1 MVYNGKGRPLEY
13 FMLSISEVAE
23 IHRIVYFEH
32 FKEHLTQEIQSIFD
46 ECDQLRT
53 TIHTMYISIKKVEDF
68 FLEEEI
74 NQVTVHEQTSAR
86 IGKMLVRV
94 WSRNAEQSEFD
105 QLLVEL
111 ECQVATLNTQT
122 EQFERGHIN
131 TKLKYAHLNLKKKML
146 FLFENLIHFQLYNI
160 DIQNLKY
167 ENILVLRLS
176 SQQLVLNKKQLIN
189 HLV

>member
-68 FLEEEI
+68 FLEKEI
-74 NQVTVHEQTSAR
+74 NQVTVHEQTFARIARDVRSR
-86 IGKMLVRV
+86 IGKILVRV
-94 WSRNAEQSEFD
+94 
-105 QLLVEL
+105 
-111 ECQVATLNTQT
+111 
-122 EQFERGHIN
+122 
-131 TKLKYAHLNLKKKML
+131 
-146 FLFENLIHFQLYNI
+146 
-160 DIQNLKY
+160 
-167 ENILVLRLS
+167 
-176 SQQLVLNKKQLIN
+176 
-189 HLV
+189 